1 MKLFAAVAAAA
12 LAFPATAGMARA
24 QMDKA
29 ERHAEQTMRADCAL
43 PKPSAAAKMLLLG
56 TYETEA
62 LSSVALATQDM
73 VTNTGSVVIEPGKEP
88 LYIVLTSMQPTIWR
102 FLGATER
109 VERVVVTDS
118 RIRMSK
124 TARDPTPLVGVI
136 GLPPARVTI
145 PQRTDCLPAF
155 YQAPSTM
162 SAKTVGAVAA
172 ATGRWPEIVAAKYRL
187 HAFHVPSGRI
197 DAAPH
202 RSLLTKPSSD
212 LVSVLAYFYPGGVV
226 TVEAKKVVAR
236 VSVEPYE
243 VLPQEAGLTQLLE
256 SGALTRTQSHAYTIN
271 KKIRLPAALSG
282 YHAVRFVLARGVPAP
297 DGDPGYSKIISEE
310 TGQPLPRR

>member
-145 PQRTDCLPAF
+145 PQR
-155 YQAPSTM
+155 QI
-162 SAKTVGAVAA
+162 SAARFPRALRQDRCR
-172 ATGRWPEIVAAKYRL
+172 ATSLFADEAEQRSGERACILLSRRRSHGRSQE
-187 HAFHVPSGRI
+187 GR
-197 DAAPH
+197 
-202 RSLLTKPSSD
+202 R
-212 LVSVLAYFYPGGVV
+212 
-226 TVEAKKVVAR
+226 
-236 VSVEPYE
+236 
-243 VLPQEAGLTQLLE
+243 QGL
-256 SGALTRTQSHAYTIN
+256 SRAL
-271 KKIRLPAALSG
+271 
-282 YHAVRFVLARGVPAP
+282 
-297 DGDPGYSKIISEE
+297 
-310 TGQPLPRR
+310 